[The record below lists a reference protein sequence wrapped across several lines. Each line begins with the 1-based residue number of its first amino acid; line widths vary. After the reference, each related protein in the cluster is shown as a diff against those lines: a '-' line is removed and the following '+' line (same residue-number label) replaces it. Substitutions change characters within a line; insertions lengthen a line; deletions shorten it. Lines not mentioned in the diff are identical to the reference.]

1 MAIDYGR
8 IAEQSRID
16 SPVRASESRPITLGY
31 KDEPNGFATSENKI
45 QSQIFTSSPERPRD
59 SSEYIPPPPLTNDGP
74 FGLTE
79 DKLPSNRVSQISTG
93 GEIGGNTG
101 AGINSFSAGLNNLA
115 NGINDAISPLTSISP
130 SYGLEPI
137 IPGKSMGQI
146 LAEVNERCAQLLL
159 NELDKMDPTLRL
171 QQLLDRISQACAS
184 MNFTLLRSLIDKIQ
198 AAKRQIIMDALSK
211 LTDPLSRLAKLHDFL
226 IDAINT
232 GAQDLVNELMGL
244 IKFEQ
249 FSQLLSALDKLDPR
263 RAIAF
268 LNAEIARLTAL
279 QNFPAIMQLLDAMDY
294 IRNKFAKFTAFTN
307 NVYDWINRLID
318 EPERLFLEMQRK
330 IREALDLENYQEIR
344 NLISAYDSIRNAI
357 EGLAGLLDPRQL
369 LARALTLLNE
379 AIRKMDLGR
388 YNRIIDELA
397 SKLCGQDL
405 GILPELPNVPEI
417 KLPSILA

>member
-1 MAIDYGR
+1 
-8 IAEQSRID
+8 
-16 SPVRASESRPITLGY
+16 
-31 KDEPNGFATSENKI
+31 
-45 QSQIFTSSPERPRD
+45 
-59 SSEYIPPPPLTNDGP
+59 
-74 FGLTE
+74 
-79 DKLPSNRVSQISTG
+79 
-93 GEIGGNTG
+93 
-101 AGINSFSAGLNNLA
+101 
-115 NGINDAISPLTSISP
+115 
-130 SYGLEPI
+130 
-137 IPGKSMGQI
+137 
-146 LAEVNERCAQLLL
+146 
-159 NELDKMDPTLRL
+159 
-171 QQLLDRISQACAS
+171 
-184 MNFTLLRSLIDKIQ
+184 
-198 AAKRQIIMDALSK
+198 MDALSK